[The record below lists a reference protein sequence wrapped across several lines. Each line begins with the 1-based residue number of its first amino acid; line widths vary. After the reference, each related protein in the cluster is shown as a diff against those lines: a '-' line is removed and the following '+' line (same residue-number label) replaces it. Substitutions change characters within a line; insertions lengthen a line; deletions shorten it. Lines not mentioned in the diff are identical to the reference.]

1 MATIDSQEAATKQSG
16 CAFAKAAPSST
27 SNVDDNGD
35 MEAGAYEAQEVDL
48 PLKEITQCDEDDV
61 TGTCIR
67 DLAAATKSCLGS
79 HPGLKPPP
87 ATEAAVTCA
96 ARGLAPLYGLSRTT
110 KSLSQPKSP
119 QHQLQSSDL
128 SHPLGAN

>member
-1 MATIDSQEAATKQSG
+1 MATTDSQEAATKQSG
-16 CAFAKAAPSST
+16 CAFAQAAPSST

-35 MEAGAYEAQEVDL
+35 MEAGVYEAQEEDL
-48 PLKEITQCDEDDV
+48 PQRNSPMRRRR
-61 TGTCIR
+61 R
-67 DLAAATKSCLGS
+67 DQNL
-79 HPGLKPPP
+79 HPRPRRGDKKLPRLPPRPQPPP